1 VDRRS
6 FLRGAAVTG
15 GAVALWGTGAAAR
28 GAPPG
33 ATAARFDQLDGVP
46 LYYWRFT
53 DGTAGRRVERRTFA
67 STVDFHQRL
76 VVWVRDLKDIAA
88 RYGNLRG
95 MDRIVTA
102 GTFVDKP
109 LEHGQGKAFDLD
121 QVRWGSTA
129 VTPYHREHDS
139 PDLRVRRRYLA
150 VDAVCRRH
158 FHWVLDGKYNAD
170 HADHLH
176 LDTAGGA
183 LVWDRTARSDAAFV
197 QQVVNAFQDARLA
210 VDGAYG
216 PATRRAFDQ
225 SCRTLGVSGDPCS
238 DPAVWRHWLLRVAA
252 CGFAD
257 LEFRQAPTDRPD
269 PIGELIQPILEPV
282 GDALAELLGLL

>member
-15 GAVALWGTGAAAR
+15 GAVALWGAGAAAR

-33 ATAARFDQLDGVP
+33 ATAARFDHLDGVP

-88 RYGNLRG
+88 RYGGLHA

-109 LEHGQGKAFDLD
+109 LEHGQGRAFDLD

-129 VTPYHREHDS
+129 VTPFYREHDS

-158 FHWVLDGKYNAD
+158 FHWVLDGRYNAD

-183 LVWDRTARSDAAFV
+183 LVWDPTARSDAAFV
-197 QQVVNAFQDARLA
+197 QQVVNAFQDARLE

-216 PATRRAFDQ
+216 PATRRAFDE
-225 SCRTLGVSGDPCS
+225 SCRRLGVQGDPLR

-252 CGFAD
+252 CGFGNLA
-257 LEFRQAPTDRPD
+257 FRQAPADRPD
-269 PIGELIQPILEPV
+269 PIGELIQPLVGPV
-282 GDALAELLGLL
+282 EDALAEVLGLL

>member
-1 VDRRS
+1 VDRRT

-15 GAVALWGTGAAAR
+15 GAAVLWGAGSVAR

-53 DGTAGRRVERRTFA
+53 DGTAGRRLERRTFA

-76 VVWVRDLKDIAA
+76 VLWVRDLKDLAA
-88 RYGNLRG
+88 RYGGLQG

-109 LEHGQGKAFDLD
+109 LEHGKGKAFDLD

-129 VTPYHREHDS
+129 ITPYYREHES
-139 PDLRVRRRYLA
+139 PDRRVRRRYLA
-150 VDAVCRRH
+150 LDAVCRRH
-158 FHWVLDGKYNAD
+158 FHWVLDGRYNAD

-183 LVWDRTARSDAAFV
+183 LVWDPTARSDAAFV
-197 QQVVNAFQDARLA
+197 QQAVNAFDGAGIV
-210 VDGAYG
+210 VDGVYG
-216 PATRRAFDQ
+216 PATRRAFDR
-225 SCRTLGVSGDPCS
+225 SCRTLGVAGDPHT
-238 DPAVWRHWLLRVAA
+238 DPAVWRRWLLLVAA

-257 LEFRQAPTDRPD
+257 VPFAEAPAERTD
-269 PIGELIQPILEPV
+269 PIGELIRPILAPV
-282 GDALAELLGLL
+282 EDALAELLGLL

>member
-1 VDRRS
+1 VDRRT
-6 FLRGAAVTG
+6 FLRGAAAAG
-15 GAVALWGTGAAAR
+15 GAAALWGTGAAAL

-46 LYYWRFT
+46 LCYWRFR

-76 VVWVRDLKDIAA
+76 VVWVRDLKDLAA
-88 RYGNLRG
+88 RYGGLHG

-109 LEHGQGKAFDLD
+109 LEHGKGAAFDLD
-121 QVRWGSTA
+121 QVRWGATA
-129 VTPYHREHDS
+129 ITPYYREHES
-139 PDLRVRRRYLA
+139 PDLRVRRRFLA
-150 VDAVCRRH
+150 LDAVCRRH
-158 FHWVLDGKYNAD
+158 FHWVLDGRYNAD

-197 QQVVNAFQDARLA
+197 QQALNAFQDARLA

-216 PATRRAFDQ
+216 PATQRAFDQ
-225 SCRTLGVSGDPCS
+225 SCRTLGVPGDPFG
-238 DPAVWRHWLLRVAA
+238 DPAVWRRWLLRVAA
-252 CGFAD
+252 CGFGGVA
-257 LEFRQAPTDRPD
+257 FAQAPQDRPD
-269 PIGELIQPILEPV
+269 PIGELIEPILGPV
-282 GDALAELLGLL
+282 EDALSEVLGLL